1 MKRPLIQ
8 LAAPLVAALQT
19 LVLIVIALITLVGSL
34 VTGEFEVRVLLP
46 ELVLYVVFIAGL
58 ALVTRGLWRR
68 RGWAR
73 APMIAIQLIVIGIS
87 YEDFWQSD
95 ERLWQVFAIG
105 LTGIA
110 LLAIVSAVRGIE
122 KSE

>member
-1 MKRPLIQ
+1 MKRPLIH

-34 VTGEFEVRVLLP
+34 VTGEFEARVLLP
-46 ELVLYVVFIAGL
+46 ELVLYALFIAGL
-58 ALVTRGLWRR
+58 ALVTRGLLRQ

-87 YEDFWQSD
+87 YEDFWQS
-95 ERLWQVFAIG
+95 EETLWQVFAIG
-105 LTGIA
+105 LTA
-110 LLAIVSAVRGIE
+110 VAVLAIVSTFRAVE
-122 KSE
+122 KQE